1 VDVIGGEGK
10 APKGY
15 KVQYVQMSAQVQPNL
30 KPGSQVYVLSNASN
44 RASLL
49 ASLVDNIKTFRVQ
62 KHVDKHVDKQVPI
75 LTYPKTAR
83 VYGEVKYSGEYPIVD
98 GMDAQAL
105 VVLAGGLQPDAQ
117 KNLVMLAER
126 TDKAGRFDI
135 RYVPLGDTT
144 SRPQLKPGVRIYVL
158 SNTASRG
165 DLLAPLIS
173 EINAQSWHGDRL
185 PLVTVNNAVRFP
197 ATYPYMAGSTAG
209 DLIALAGGLR
219 EEAYSMF
226 PDHGII
232 SLSLPDIRRQGWS
245 PQ

>member
-1 VDVIGGEGK
+1 
-10 APKGY
+10 
-15 KVQYVQMSAQVQPNL
+15 
-30 KPGSQVYVLSNASN
+30 VYVLSNASN

-165 DLLAPLIS
+165 DLFAPLIS